1 MEAITPVHFIFV
13 LGFNARLLLGQKGK
27 KMITVEKS
35 AELTK
40 KFGGSEKNTGSV
52 EVQVAILTER
62 IKNLTPHFEAN
73 KKDHSGMRGLMKM
86 IGQRRS
92 LLKHLNSTDSA
103 RYGKLIQELGLRK

>member
-1 MEAITPVHFIFV
+1 MEAITPIHFIFV
-13 LGFNARLLLGQKGK
+13 LGYNVRLLLGQKGN
-27 KMITVEKS
+27 KMITVAKT

-52 EVQVAILTER
+52 EVQVAIITER

-73 KKDHSGMRGLMKM
+73 KKDRSGMRGLMKM

-92 LLKHLNSTDSA
+92 LLKHLSATDSA
-103 RYGKLIQELGLRK
+103 RYSKLIQELGLRK

>member
-1 MEAITPVHFIFV
+1 
-13 LGFNARLLLGQKGK
+13 
-27 KMITVEKS
+27 MITTQKS

-40 KFGGSEKNTGSV
+40 KFGGSEKNSGTV

-62 IKNLTPHFEAN
+62 IKNLTPHFEKN

-92 LLKHLNSTDSA
+92 LLKYLSAKDEA
-103 RYGKLIQELGLRK
+103 RYNKLIKELDLRK